1 MKSCLWLNAMFSILL
16 SFQAM
21 TLKVVLSFNFL
32 IKIQKLKL
40 YQKESK
46 PTARSN
52 QLQTKLAELRA
63 CNCEIFQFPPQLT
76 RGKLC

>member
-1 MKSCLWLNAMFSILL
+1 MAECDVFHSFVFSGHD
-16 SFQAM
+16 
-21 TLKVVLSFNFL
+21 LKVVLSFNFL

-52 QLQTKLAELRA
+52 QLQAKLAELRA
-63 CNCEIFQFPPQLT
+63 YNCEIFQFPPQLT